1 MVERSKWLKHKIKM
15 TFKKLLQFIDSE
27 SERLKKYKGEDV
39 SQRER
44 VLFRTVKLME
54 ELGEFCNEIMTLN
67 GKQRDEKLKNYKKG
81 NLEEEFADVIITTL
95 LVAES
100 IDINVEKSLER
111 KINKIKKRK
120 Y

>member
-1 MVERSKWLKHKIKM
+1 MQ
-15 TFKKLLQFIDSE
+15 FKQLLQFINSE
-27 SERLKKYKGEDV
+27 SERLKKHKGKDV

-44 VLFRTVKLME
+44 ILFRTVKLME
-54 ELGEFCNEIMTLN
+54 ELGEWCNEIIAFI
-67 GKQRDEKLKNYKKG
+67 GKQRDEKQKNYKKE
-81 NLEEEFADVIITTL
+81 NLEEEFADVMITTL

-100 IDINVEKSLER
+100 LDIDVEKSLKK

>member
-1 MVERSKWLKHKIKM
+1 M
-15 TFKKLLQFIDSE
+15 TFKQLLQFIDSE
-27 SERLKKYKGEDV
+27 SKRLKKHKGKDV

-54 ELGEFCNEIMTLN
+54 ELGEFCNEIMASN
-67 GKQRDEKLKNYKKG
+67 GKQRDKKLKGYKKE
-81 NLEEEFADVIITTL
+81 NLEGELADVIITTL

-100 IDINVEKSLER
+100 LDINVEKSLEK